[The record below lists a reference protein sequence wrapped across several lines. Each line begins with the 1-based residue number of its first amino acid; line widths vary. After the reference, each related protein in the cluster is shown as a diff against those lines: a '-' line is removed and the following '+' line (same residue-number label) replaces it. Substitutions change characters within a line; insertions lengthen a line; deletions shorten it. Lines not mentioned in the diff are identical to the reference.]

1 MDGILIL
8 NKPAGITSFGAV
20 ARVRRLAHLRK
31 IGHAGTLDPMATG
44 VLPLFLGQATRAIG
58 LLPCTDKSY
67 IARMRLGVRTDTG
80 DCTGKVLETRPVSAG
95 KSDVAHALPAFTGD
109 ILQVPPMYSA
119 VHQNG
124 QRLYELARRGEV
136 VERAARPVTIRALA
150 LLEAGDGDYTLSV
163 TCSSGTYIRTLV
175 EDIGEALGCGATMT
189 ALTRTAAAG
198 FTLEQACTIEE
209 LERFAAADLLQ
220 EKILDVEYPFNIL
233 NDVVLTDKQA
243 VRFRNGGF
251 LSLERVEGAPPVGL
265 CRVHAPD
272 GAFLGLGETDGAKQ
286 VLRVKCML
294 AGRDESGNLPCG

>member
-8 NKPAGITSFGAV
+8 NKPGGITSFGAV
-20 ARVRRLAHLRK
+20 ARVRKIAHLRK

-95 KSDVAHALPAFTGD
+95 EAEVARTLPAFTGD

-136 VERAARPVTIRALA
+136 VERAPRPVTIRALT
-150 LLEAGDGDYTLSV
+150 LLDARDGEYTLSV
-163 TCSSGTYIRTLV
+163 TCSSGTYIRALV
-175 EDIGEALGCGATMT
+175 EDIGETLGCGATMT
-189 ALTRTAAAG
+189 ALMRTAAAG
-198 FTLEQACTIEE
+198 FTLEQTSTIEE
-209 LERFAAADLLQ
+209 LERLAAEDALQ
-220 EKILDVEYPFNIL
+220 TKILNVEYPFYIL
-233 NDVVLTDKQA
+233 NDVILTDKQA

-251 LSLERVEGAPPVGL
+251 LSLERVDGAPPAGL

-272 GAFLGLGETDGAKQ
+272 GTFLGLGETDRAEQ

-294 AGRDESGNLPCG
+294 AGRDGSGNLPCG